1 MPGQQMRVKPLHS
14 RPHGKPPDLRL
25 AFLCH
30 SASDAPAPVA
40 NLFKGNAMFP
50 VHDVDA
56 FLLLAIAVSSKR
68 RPAELVEIIAAGDL
82 IQGAVCSELDLI
94 ESFSRLSVNG
104 LICELDGG
112 YTLTP
117 DAQLILAAQR
127 KSADAHERVG
137 SIKGKLSAYDPKGEH
152 PASQPGSEQI
162 AAAVLAHQTAK
173 NSAVRNLFVP
183 KPKPAE
189 IDSKRPGKRKPLV
202 KRRR

>member
-1 MPGQQMRVKPLHS
+1 
-14 RPHGKPPDLRL
+14 
-25 AFLCH
+25 
-30 SASDAPAPVA
+30 
-40 NLFKGNAMFP
+40 MFP

-94 ESFSRLSVNG
+94 ESFSRLSENG
-104 LICELDGG
+104 LICELEGG

-117 DAQLILAAQR
+117 DAQIIMTGQR

-137 SIKGKLSAYDPKGEH
+137 SIKGKLSAYTPRGEH
-152 PASQPGSEQI
+152 PSIQPGSEQI

-183 KPKPAE
+183 KPRPAE
-189 IDSKRPGKRKPLV
+189 PDSKRPGRRKPLV